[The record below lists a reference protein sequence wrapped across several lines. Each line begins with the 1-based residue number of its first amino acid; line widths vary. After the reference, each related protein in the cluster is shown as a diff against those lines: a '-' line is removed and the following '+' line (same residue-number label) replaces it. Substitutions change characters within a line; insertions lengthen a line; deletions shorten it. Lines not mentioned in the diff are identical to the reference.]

1 MASAPGADEN
11 NLIEVHD
18 LIGICDNR
26 DIRDIIGREGVAI
39 RMSNAEIESASSS
52 SASSV
57 NDDCIWVIVIVNF
70 WRVVSVV
77 TDIIFGEQEI
87 TVKRKNITV
96 WDDCTLPDEVI
107 EGVDCDETSSSSSGS
122 V

>member
-1 MASAPGADEN
+1 M
-11 NLIEVHD
+11 
-18 LIGICDNR
+18 DNR
-26 DIRDIIGREGVAI
+26 DIRDIIGREGIAI
-39 RMSNAEIESASSS
+39 RMQNSEIESGSVSL
-52 SASSV
+52 SV